1 MLIQVKGEKRVHVR
15 RCETTAASLNYSDVF
30 ILDAGDKIYQW
41 NGPHSHRNKRT
52 KGKSRIL
59 ALTHYNNNYLYTGVD
74 VANAINRKQRSG
86 GADLIIIE
94 ALQKGDDDGAPKE
107 FWAILGGKP
116 ATIPETGGDDA
127 QTEKM
132 WNELDKL
139 YR

>member
-1 MLIQVKGEKRVHVR
+1 MALTRT
-15 RCETTAASLNYSDVF
+15 ETRGLKVSLADTLTHS
-30 ILDAGDKIYQW
+30 L
-41 NGPHSHRNKRT
+41 SHR
-52 KGKSRIL
+52 
-59 ALTHYNNNYLYTGVD
+59 NNNYLNKGVD